1 MKIAMSGKKNDFV
14 DALREGLAHA
24 LPQDEWL
31 EWGADGSPEAEVL
44 LAMGAVTREQMQAS
58 PRLVLIQTLSDGYD
72 AVDVKA
78 ATELGVYVSYSPGEE
93 TGNAASVAEY
103 AVMLLLAA
111 SRRLNQALTAVHAGE
126 DLKLVNP
133 ALLGKTVLIAGLGDI
148 GRMIVDRLRP
158 FEVRL
163 RGVDRSPAK
172 APMDVP
178 TRPME
183 ELKEALG
190 EADYVVLCLRG
201 TKENTHLFGAEMLAA
216 MKRGA
221 TLINVARGSLVE
233 EKALAEAVKSGQIA
247 AAGLDVTEKEPVPA
261 NDVLLSLP
269 QIFVTP
275 HIAGNTDV
283 MLEGTVRYVAEVV
296 EQYRAGKKITSVLE
310 EPEKP
315 RGRVKA

>member
-1 MKIAMSGKKNDFV
+1 MKIAMSGKKNEFT
-14 DALREGLAHA
+14 DALRAGLARA
-24 LPQDEWL
+24 LPRDEWV
-31 EWGADGSPEAEVL
+31 EWGEQGSAQAEVL
-44 LAMGAVTREQMQAS
+44 LAMGAVTRAQMEAS
-58 PRLVLIQTLSDGYD
+58 PKLVLIQTLSDGYD
-72 AVDVKA
+72 AVDVEA

-93 TGNAASVAEY
+93 TGNAESVAEY

-111 SRRLNQALTAVHAGE
+111 SRRLNQALAAVHAGE

-133 ALLGKTVLIAGLGDI
+133 ALAGKTVLIAGLGAI

-163 RGVDRSPAK
+163 RGVDRRPAK

-178 TRPME
+178 TRPVE

-201 TKENTHLFGAEMLAA
+201 SKENTHLFGAEMFAA

-221 TLINVARGSLVE
+221 TLINVARGSLVD
-233 EKALAEAVKSGQIA
+233 EKALAEAVKSGQIG
-247 AAGLDVTEKEPVPA
+247 AAGLDVMEKEPVPVGDA
-261 NDVLLSLP
+261 LLGLP
-269 QIFVTP
+269 QVFVTP

-283 MLEGTVRYVAEVV
+283 MLAGTVRYVAEVV
-296 EQYRAGKKITSVLE
+296 AKYRAGEKIGSVLE
-310 EPEKP
+310 EVERP
-315 RGRVKA
+315 RGEVKA